1 MCSPSPPPAPDYAG
15 AAQAQ
20 GQANVE
26 AAQATSRLSNP
37 NLITPYGTQT
47 YQEGAGPS
55 DRPTM
60 TQQFSPEQQ
69 ALYDQSTRVKQ
80 LLGGLGEQ
88 GATSL
93 QGVIGKNLDYSG
105 MPAAPG
111 DASAT
116 RDKVINAMMSRVDTD
131 IGQQRDNMN
140 SKLIAAGIR
149 PGTEAYD
156 REMTRFDRQRTD
168 ALQQAQLAGGQE
180 ASRDFGLD
188 SERRRQAI
196 TEMLSQRQVPLNEIT
211 ALMSGSQVSNPF
223 AVPGYSQSANVAPA
237 PVFGA
242 TSAQGQY
249 DTDVYNAK
257 VGSQNALMGGLFG
270 LGSAG
275 IGAYG
280 LMNAAPMLAASDR
293 RLKSNIRRIATHPL
307 GIGIYEYDIFG
318 KHEIGVM
325 AQEVLEVKPEAVVT
339 MPNGFYAVNYGA
351 L

>member
-15 AAQAQ
+15 AAKAQ

-88 GATSL
+88 GAAGLEGIVGQPLDLS
-93 QGVIGKNLDYSG
+93 GVPQS
-105 MPAAPG
+105 PG
-111 DASAT
+111 SAEAT
-116 RDKVINAMMSRVDTD
+116 REKVINAMMGRVDTD
-131 IGQQRDNMN
+131 IAQQRDNKA
-140 SKLIAAGIR
+140 SQLIAAGIR

-168 ALQQAQLAGGQE
+168 ALQQAQLAAGQE
-180 ASRDFGLD
+180 ASRDFGMD

-196 TEMLSQRQVPLNEIT
+196 AEMLSQRQVPLNEVT
-211 ALMSGSQVSNPF
+211 ALMSGSQVQNPF
-223 AVPGYSQSANVAPA
+223 QTPGYSGAQVAPA
-237 PVFGA
+237 PIYGA
-242 TSAQGQY
+242 TTAASDYA
-249 DTDVYNAK
+249 TDVYNAQM
-257 VGSQNALMGGLFG
+257 GGLSGAMGGLFD
-270 LGSAG
+270 LGVAT
-275 IGAYG
+275 
-280 LMNAAPMLAASDR
+280 APQWGPMVFSDE
-293 RLKSNIRRIATHPL
+293 RLKSNIHRIATHPI

-318 KHEIGVM
+318 RHEIGVM
-325 AQEVLEVKPEAVVT
+325 AQEVLKVKPEAVVM
-339 MPNGFYAVNYGA
+339 MPNGYLAVNYGA

>member
-1 MCSPSPPPAPDYAG
+1 MCSPSPPPAPDYKG
-15 AAQAQ
+15 AAAAQ

-47 YQEGAGPS
+47 YQEGASPS

-69 ALYDQSTRVKQ
+69 ALYDQSTRVKK

-88 GATSL
+88 GAAGLEGIVGRPLDLS
-93 QGVIGKNLDYSG
+93 GV
-105 MPAAPG
+105 PQAPG
-111 DASAT
+111 SAEAT
-116 RDKVINAMMSRVDTD
+116 REKVINAMMGRVDTD
-131 IGQQRDNMN
+131 IAQQRDNKA
-140 SKLIAAGIR
+140 SQLIAAGIR

-196 TEMLSQRQVPLNEIT
+196 SEMLSQRQVPLNEIT
-211 ALMSGSQVSNPF
+211 ALMSGSQVQNPF
-223 AVPGYSQSANVAPA
+223 STPGYTGSQVAPA
-237 PVFGA
+237 PVYGA
-242 TSAQGQY
+242 TQASGQY
-249 DTDVYNAK
+249 GTDVYNAD
-257 VGSQNALMGGLFG
+257 VGSQNAMMQGLFG
-270 LGSAG
+270 LGSAALPIFALG
-275 IGAYG
+275 
-280 LMNAAPMLAASDR
+280 ASDR
-293 RLKSNIRRIATHPL
+293 RLKSNIHRIATHPL
-307 GIGIYEYDIFG
+307 GIGIYEYDIFDR
-318 KHEIGVM
+318 HEIGVM
-325 AQEVLEVKPEAVVT
+325 AQELLEVKPEAVFIHPEGYMMVD
-339 MPNGFYAVNYGA
+339 YGQ